1 METFTVK
8 GELSRTE
15 PNRTEPSRTELYVCS
30 VYTSSGIL
38 TAYSILIA
46 PRRSGHVMSRRCS
59 RADWRFALVVSLS
72 SHRVLCEVRI
82 TYVQGLARRFRPQ
95 SHYKPSQ
102 VEQIRIEPIRFG
114 LENQPTLLNGSIH
127 TSRRTEPSR
136 TDPDRAWPSVFS
148 GRCLS

>member
-1 METFTVK
+1 MKWKHSQLT
-8 GELSRTE
+8 
-15 PNRTEPSRTELYVCS
+15 PNRAEPSRTEFYVRS

-46 PRRSGHVMSRRCS
+46 ARRSRRVTSRRSC

-82 TYVQGLARRFRPQ
+82 TYVQGLTRRLRPQ
-95 SHYKPSQ
+95 SHCKPSQ

-114 LENQPTLLNGSIH
+114 LENKPTLLNGSIH
-127 TSRRTEPSR
+127 TSRRTEPNR
-136 TDPDRAWPSVFS
+136 TDPDRAWPRVFS